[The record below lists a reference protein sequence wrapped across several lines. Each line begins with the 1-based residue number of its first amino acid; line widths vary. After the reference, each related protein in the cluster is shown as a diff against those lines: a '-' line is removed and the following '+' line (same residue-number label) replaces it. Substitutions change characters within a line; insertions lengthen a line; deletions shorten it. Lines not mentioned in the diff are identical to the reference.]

1 MTNFWLVGAAL
12 IVVALVFILVPL
24 VRGRGEKAVTL
35 STIALFLGLPIVVVG
50 LYLALS
56 TQDWDAA
63 TQPQQ
68 PAATITPEDM
78 VAQLEERLSEG
89 AGTIEEWLM
98 LGRSYVTMQRFP
110 DAVGAYSEAWNK
122 SNNSSVEAALGL
134 GEAMTYVNRDALK
147 GDAGNLVEWVLQQE
161 PENARALWF
170 GGLVSISRGLD
181 QQAADRWTRL
191 LRYEMPDQLRGV
203 IQQQL
208 AGLPPSDEMLENPSQ
223 TSADVFIN
231 VTVDVTEALTTQA
244 AGASTL
250 YVFVREPGKAGP
262 PLAVKRL
269 APSFPVSMQLTDANT
284 MIPGSTLADKPV
296 LSISARLS
304 MSGDPIAASGDLEGT
319 GEWQAGNN
327 GVIALTI
334 DSVRD

>member
-12 IVVALVFILVPL
+12 IVVALVFIGVPL
-24 VRGRGEKAVTL
+24 LRGRGEKAVTL
-35 STIALFLGLPIVVVG
+35 SMIVLLLGLPVVVVS

-63 TQPQQ
+63 TQAQQ
-68 PAATITPEDM
+68 PAAISTPEDM
-78 VAQLEERLSEG
+78 IAQLEERTSNG
-89 AGTIEEWLM
+89 SGTLEEWLM
-98 LGRSYVTMQRFP
+98 LGRSYATMQRFP
-110 DAVGAYSEAWNK
+110 DAVRAYSEAWNK
-122 SNNSSVEAALGL
+122 SNNTSVEAALGL
-134 GEAMTYVNRDALK
+134 GEALTYINRDALQ
-147 GDAGNLVEWVLQQE
+147 GDAGTLVEWVLEQE

-170 GGLVSISRGLD
+170 GGLVSLSRGLD

-191 LRYEMPDQLRGV
+191 LRFEMPDELRGV

-208 AGLPPSDEMLENPSQ
+208 AVLPPSEDLLENPDQSS
-223 TSADVFIN
+223 TEVFIDVSVN
-231 VTVDVTEALTTQA
+231 VADALTAQA
-244 AGASTL
+244 AGANTL

-269 APSFPVSMQLTDANT
+269 APSFPVSVQLTDANT

-319 GEWQAGNN
+319 AEWQAVNN
-327 GVIALTI
+327 GAVALTI
-334 DSVRD
+334 DRVRD

>member
-1 MTNFWLVGAAL
+1 MTNFWLVGAAF
-12 IVVALVFILVPL
+12 IAVALVFVLLPL

-35 STIALFLGLPIVVVG
+35 SMIALFLGLPVVVVS

-68 PAATITPEDM
+68 PAATITPEEM
-78 VAQLEERLSEG
+78 VAQLEERTSDG
-89 AGTIEEWLM
+89 SGTIEQWLM

-110 DAVGAYSEAWNK
+110 DAVNAFSKAWNK

-134 GEAMTYVNRDALK
+134 GESMSYVNRNALK
-147 GDAGNLVEWVLQQE
+147 GDAGNLVEWVLEQE

-170 GGLVSISRGLD
+170 GGLVSLSRGLE

-208 AGLPPSDEMLENPSQ
+208 AVLPPSDDLLENPAQ
-223 TSADVFIN
+223 TSAEVFID
-231 VTVDVTEALTTQA
+231 VTVNVADALTAQA
-244 AGASTL
+244 AGANTL
-250 YVFVREPGKAGP
+250 YVFVREPGKSGP

-304 MSGDPIAASGDLEGT
+304 MSGDPIAASGYLEGT
-319 GEWQAGNN
+319 AQWQALNN
-327 GVIALTI
+327 GAIALTI